1 MSDTFTVRYS
11 ELRISFYA
19 RVDEE
24 REERKG
30 GRERERL
37 WDINVLPNQR
47 KHRAR

>member
-30 GRERERL
+30 GREREGE
-37 WDINVLPNQR
+37 IVGY
-47 KHRAR
+47 KCFA